1 MFIPPKHVKKYTSP
15 QKVGGKIRLQGTHLI
30 IDHEIANTI
39 FGKDTV
45 AYVVYYPGKNTLM
58 MAAYSDELFKKL
70 HKTAQQMLK
79 DRNLKG
85 DKSLALGE
93 ILIDNQLDESDRDL
107 EYKVEAAL
115 GILSVQ
121 L

>member
-1 MFIPPKHVKKYTSP
+1 MFIPPKHIKKYQQPEKTGS
-15 QKVGGKIRLQGTHLI
+15 KVRLQGLHLI
-30 IDHEIANTI
+30 IDAEIATTV

-45 AYVVYYPGKNTLM
+45 AYVVYYPERKTLM
-58 MAAYSDELFKKL
+58 MAASTDDLFKKL
-70 HKTAQQMLK
+70 HKTSQQMLK

-93 ILIDNQLDESDRDL
+93 VLIDNLLEEKDRDL

>member
-1 MFIPPKHVKKYTSP
+1 MFIPPKHVKKYGQPEKTGS
-15 QKVGGKIRLQGTHLI
+15 KVRLQGLHLI
-30 IDHEIANTI
+30 IDGEIASTV

-45 AYVVYYPGKNTLM
+45 AYVVYYPTKKTLM
-58 MAAYSDELFKKL
+58 MAASTDELFKKL

-85 DKSLALGE
+85 DKSLAVGE
-93 ILIDNQLDESDRDL
+93 VLIDNQLDESDRDL

-115 GILSVQ
+115 GVLSVK

>member
-1 MFIPPKHVKKYTSP
+1 MFIPTKHIQQYK
-15 QKVGGKIRLQGTHLI
+15 QAEKVGGKVRLQGTHLL
-30 IDHEIANTI
+30 IDHEIVQTI
-39 FGKDTV
+39 FGEDTV
-45 AYVVYYPGKNTLM
+45 AYVVYYPERKTIML
-58 MAAYSDELFKKL
+58 AAYSDELFKKL

-93 ILIDNQLDESDRDL
+93 VLIDNQLDESDRDL

-115 GILSVQ
+115 GVLSVK